1 MERRAL
7 DDGTAQ
13 QHGVE
18 VGDRGDDTS
27 AAHLKG
33 NILQFGAFAL
43 GSELIGYGPTGR
55 LGGGAQVELLA
66 QGVDFEHQTVGGDR
80 QLFPLNVP
88 VVDKVFHGIDAGQ
101 NGHLTRLESPALER
115 HDAVVVGCEG
125 QVVTQH
131 EIEDGIQPATCHLG
145 TVLQLERTGGS
156 IAGIGKQRLFVELTL
171 GIELL
176 KTLPGQQDFTS
187 HLKFVGQIVHA
198 SDFQWHALD
207 GDDIGGHIVAL
218 HAVAA
223 CHGSHQSPFLIGHR
237 YRRAVIFHLAHNL
250 AGLPAQAVLGAAQEI
265 LHFLD
270 AVAVGQR
277 HHGTFV
283 AHLDKPFG
291 NIAAHALGGR
301 ERIHILGV
309 IVLQFLQFAQ
319 QGVELLVAYRWGIQ
333 HIIIVVM
340 AVDDFPQLFDSLF
353 K

>member
-1 MERRAL
+1 M
-7 DDGTAQ
+7 
-13 QHGVE
+13 
-18 VGDRGDDTS
+18 
-27 AAHLKG
+27 
-33 NILQFGAFAL
+33 
-43 GSELIGYGPTGR
+43 
-55 LGGGAQVELLA
+55 LA
-66 QGVDFEHQTVGGDR
+66 QGVDLEHEAVGGDG
-80 QLFPLNVP
+80 QFLALHIP
-88 VVDKVFHGIDAGQ
+88 VADKVLHRVDAGQ
-101 NGHLTRLESPALER
+101 DGHLARLESPALER

-145 TVLQLERTGGS
+145 TVLQLERTGGG
-156 IAGIGKQRLFVELTL
+156 IAGIGKQRLFVELAF
-171 GIELL
+171 GIEFL
-176 KTLPGQQDFTS
+176 KTLPGQQDFAS
-187 HLKFVGQIVHA
+187 HLKLVGQIVHTG
-198 SDFQWHALD
+198 DFQWHAFD

-218 HAVAA
+218 HAIAA
-223 CHGSHQSPFLIGHR
+223 CHGSHQSSFLIGHR

-250 AGLPAQAVLGAAQEI
+250 AGLTAQAVLGAAQEI

-277 HHGTFV
+277 HHGTLV

-291 NIAAHALGGR
+291 NIAAHALSGR

-319 QGVELLVAYRWGIQ
+319 QGIELLVAYRWGVQ
-333 HIIIVVM
+333 HIIVVVM